1 MNSLLKNLSV
11 VIGEVDSRT
20 RDRVLEKLEEK
31 NEVHKIDFELLVM
44 DIIDEREIVNTNSI
58 LKNLA
63 IVIGEVD
70 SRTRDRVLEKL
81 EEKNEVHR
89 IDFEILIIYL
99 ANRGEIK
106 LDI

>member
-31 NEVHKIDFELLVM
+31 NEIHRIDFELLVM

-81 EEKNEVHR
+81 EEKNEIHR
-89 IDFEILIIYL
+89 IDFEILMIYL

>member
-1 MNSLLKNLSV
+1 MNSLLKNLAI

-20 RDRVLEKLEEK
+20 RDSVLEKLEEK

-70 SRTRDRVLEKL
+70 SRTRDSVLEKL
-81 EEKNEVHR
+81 EEKNEVHK
-89 IDFEILIIYL
+89 IDFEILMIYL
-99 ANRGEIK
+99 ANKGEIK

>member
-31 NEVHKIDFELLVM
+31 NEIHRIDFELLVM
-44 DIIDEREIVNTNSI
+44 DIIGEREIVNTNSI

-81 EEKNEVHR
+81 EEKNEIHR
-89 IDFEILIIYL
+89 IDFEILMIYL

>member
-1 MNSLLKNLSV
+1 MNSL
-11 VIGEVDSRT
+11 
-20 RDRVLEKLEEK
+20 
-31 NEVHKIDFELLVM
+31 
-44 DIIDEREIVNTNSI
+44 

-70 SRTRDRVLEKL
+70 SRTRDSVLEKL
-81 EEKNEVHR
+81 EEKNEIHR
-89 IDFEILIIYL
+89 IDFEILMIYL